1 MAVRRSLNRVR
12 RIERFGNSN
21 RLQRARAVEL
31 RPAMQ
36 RRARDED
43 LAEFLTAVLREWIVR
58 NPGRSLDETNLAAIL
73 PEALDEFIWKHLG
86 DS

>member
-1 MAVRRSLNRVR
+1 MKRSLNRVR
-12 RIERFGNSN
+12 RIERFSNTN
-21 RLQRARAVEL
+21 RLERFRADEVRL
-31 RPAMQ
+31 TTQ

-86 DS
+86 DY